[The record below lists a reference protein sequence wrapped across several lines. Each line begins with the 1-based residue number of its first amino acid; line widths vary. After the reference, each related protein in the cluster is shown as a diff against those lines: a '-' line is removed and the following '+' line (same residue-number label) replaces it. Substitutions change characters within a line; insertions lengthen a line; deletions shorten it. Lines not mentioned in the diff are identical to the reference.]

1 MVAFRNNSWTT
12 AERSEIGGVSPN
24 RAYRGRSFV
33 IFRIPTTRTAMA
45 TPSLADI
52 EALIKERAAQIA
64 ELRAAAAK
72 QRQEEISEVLQ
83 DVRQKIAEY
92 GISAKELG
100 LTVKPGAP
108 RRRVA
113 AAPTGPTYRGPNR
126 ETWVGGTRGRKPS
139 CLSGALAQ
147 GKTLSDFAV

>member
-1 MVAFRNNSWTT
+1 
-12 AERSEIGGVSPN
+12 
-24 RAYRGRSFV
+24 
-33 IFRIPTTRTAMA
+33 MA

-108 RRRVA
+108 RRRAA
-113 AAPTGPTYRGPNR
+113 AAPTGPTYRGPNG

-139 CLSGALAQ
+139 WLSKALAQ